1 MALVGG
7 YMPKTMIQL
16 PSFKP
21 YKQRTGM
28 LIILSC
34 ARSSNKPARPART
47 SGKPPQINRDTS
59 TPLGSSNDQKQ
70 LGNTNKVIE
79 ADDHVSSKK

>member
-28 LIILSC
+28 LII
-34 ARSSNKPARPART
+34 SSNKPARPART

-70 LGNTNKVIE
+70 LDNTNKVIE
-79 ADDHVSSKK
+79 ADDNVSSKK